1 LQGRGESR
9 SGPEKR
15 LITLS
20 AATCG
25 RTIFASPSEV
35 PDLAAT
41 DAETTGCGH
50 GADYTESGRSLYG
63 SLLNLLLADGRSI
76 VYDALFT
83 LPLSPSSGEALVK
96 KAKKLASLGPAI
108 SVVLIIALSTGSMGC
123 ASANTKGM
131 RATRTDRLPQPRGI
145 VVYDFE
151 PTASSIGLDA
161 GRDPDEDGQGIS
173 SEDLANRREVG
184 RVLADVLAEELEDR
198 GFLTSR
204 KSGNVEVPEGLM
216 AIGGQI
222 VTVEEGSRAKRV
234 FIGFGS
240 GRSRLTSAA
249 QLHGITMVGPTDLW
263 EYQNTAA
270 SGAKPGVLT
279 TLPIGV
285 AVQGLT
291 LLVLLLNG
299 GMSAMGE
306 LSAAS
311 TSNAK
316 RMGKE
321 LAGAIEKTL
330 GRVTRR

>member
-1 LQGRGESR
+1 MTR
-9 SGPEKR
+9 SNN
-15 LITLS
+15 LTS
-20 AATCG
+20 
-25 RTIFASPSEV
+25 
-35 PDLAAT
+35 LA
-41 DAETTGCGH
+41 
-50 GADYTESGRSLYG
+50 R
-63 SLLNLLLADGRSI
+63 
-76 VYDALFT
+76 
-83 LPLSPSSGEALVK
+83 
-96 KAKKLASLGPAI
+96 AI
-108 SVVLIIALSTGSMGC
+108 SAVLIAALSTGSIGC

-151 PTASSIGLDA
+151 PTGNSIGLGA
-161 GRDPDEDGQGIS
+161 GRDSHQGGQGIS
-173 SEDLANRREVG
+173 NEDLANRREVG
-184 RVLADVLAEELEDR
+184 RVLADVLAQELDDR

-204 KSGNVEVPEGLM
+204 KSGNIEVPEGLM

-234 FIGFGS
+234 LIGFGS

-249 QLHGITMVGPTDLW
+249 QLHGVTMIGPAEIW

-291 LLVLLLNG
+291 LLVLLVNG
-299 GMSAMGE
+299 GLSTMGE

-321 LAGAIEKTL
+321 LAASVEKTL
-330 GRVTRR
+330 ERMTRR